1 MQKKLLLLST
11 LCATLTL
18 AGESG
23 GSFDQSK
30 FIPDI
35 SLIMDTSFV
44 SRNVSNTDLEK
55 SAPTSNYGEY
65 GTFKEFNTNNGF
77 NLNYAEL
84 AMHSNVDQA
93 FELDGI
99 FHHSTEGVEIEEA
112 YFTTKALPYSL
123 KVKGGKFKSDF
134 GRLNSQHAHVWDF
147 ADAPLVYNSFLSPE
161 GINAP
166 GVQFQWLAPT
176 PWYMKLGFEAMQKG
190 NGGTFANDFD
200 KKDGEA
206 LYVGYLKNS
215 FDIKDASLLLG
226 VSYANGVSNIED
238 AESAAAIYKGNS
250 EVYGA
255 DLSIKNYFN
264 SYSFINWQSE
274 LLRRDM
280 ISDDVTIGEDKKQ
293 SGYYT
298 QLIYQMDENW
308 KAGLRYEDFLQD
320 SYGAKTTV
328 NASYKTSEFAQLR
341 LQYSY
346 DETFKMY
353 GNKKAI
359 DEIILQLT
367 FAIGAHGAHSF

>member
-11 LCATLTL
+11 LCATLAL

-35 SLIMDTSFV
+35 SLIVDTGYV
-44 SRNVSNTDLEK
+44 HRNVSNIDLEN

-99 FHHSTEGVEIEEA
+99 FHYGTESVEIEEA

-123 KVKGGKFKSDF
+123 RVKGGKFKSDF

-238 AESAAAIYKGNS
+238 AESAMPTYKGNS

-255 DLSIKNYFN
+255 DLSVKNYFN

-274 LLRRDM
+274 LLYRDM
-280 ISDDVTIGEDKKQ
+280 KSDDATIDKDKKQ

>member
-1 MQKKLLLLST
+1 MKKIILST
-11 LCATLTL
+11 ALCATLAL
-18 AGESG
+18 AGEGG

-35 SLIMDTSFV
+35 SLIVDTSFV
-44 SRNVSNTDLEK
+44 HRNVSNSDLDNN
-55 SAPTSNYGEY
+55 APTSNYGDY
-65 GTFKEFNTNNGF
+65 GTFKEFNTDNGL

-93 FELDGI
+93 FELDGV
-99 FHHSTEGVEIEEA
+99 FHFSPESVEIEEA

-147 ADAPLVYNSFLSPE
+147 ADAPLVYNGFLSPE
-161 GINAP
+161 GLNAP
-166 GVQFQWLAPT
+166 GVQLQWLAPT
-176 PWYMKLGFEAMQKG
+176 PWYLKLGVEALQKG
-190 NGGTFANDFD
+190 NGGTFANDFE

-215 FDIKDASLLLG
+215 FDIKDASLLFG
-226 VSYANGVSNIED
+226 VSYAKGVSNVED
-238 AESAAAIYKGNS
+238 AETATPLYKGNA
-250 EVYGA
+250 EIYGA

-264 SYSFINWQSE
+264 SYSYINWQSE
-274 LLRRDM
+274 FLYRNM
-280 ISDDVTIGEDKKQ
+280 KSDEITIAEDKAQ

-298 QLIYQMDENW
+298 QLVYRYDENY
-308 KAGLRYEDFLQD
+308 KAGLRYEGFVQD
-320 SYGAKTTV
+320 SNGAKTTV
-328 NASYKTSEFAQLR
+328 DAEYKTSEFAQLR
-341 LQYSY
+341 VQYSH
-346 DETFKMY
+346 DEAFKLS